1 MSVSDMMQFS
11 FHDVLQTRIL
21 WDKISTYQLIH
32 NKRTGERGE
41 WREEGGERREK
52 GEGKREGE
60 GERVK
65 EREGEERGGRGMK
78 EEGESGRGWEN

>member
-1 MSVSDMMQFS
+1 MRHYLLITWTLRHVG
-11 FHDVLQTRIL
+11 QTGTSRPCF
-21 WDKISTYQLIH
+21 
-32 NKRTGERGE
+32 TGVCVCV
-41 WREEGGERREK
+41 WREE

-60 GERVK
+60 GEREK

>member
-1 MSVSDMMQFS
+1 MMQFS
-11 FHDVLQTRIL
+11 FHDVLQTWIL
-21 WDKISTYQLIH
+21 WGKISTCQLIH
-32 NKRTGERGE
+32 NKRKGERGE
-41 WREEGGERREK
+41 WREE

-60 GERVK
+60 GEREK